1 MTERQLELIN
11 AAGKLLTKN
20 GVSGLTIKNLAKE
33 MNFSES
39 AVYRHFSSKEDI
51 IIGMLT
57 YFSQEVNILYG
68 NEIDEK
74 NSPIVNLKSL
84 FSTQFNYF
92 SDKPYIVNA
101 IFSENLIENN
111 LKINETI
118 LNIMKIKQ
126 KYLHDII
133 KKGQEDEVF
142 TSAISLDNIIHIIM
156 GSLRLIMFKWKIS
169 NFSFD
174 LKVKGNDLVSSILT
188 LIIVK

>member
-1 MTERQLELIN
+1 MTERQIELIN

-51 IIGMLT
+51 IIGMLN
-57 YFSQEVNILYG
+57 YFSSEVNILYG
-68 NEIDEK
+68 KAIDVN
-74 NSPIVNLKSL
+74 NSPIVNLESL

-111 LKINETI
+111 EKINETI
-118 LNIMKIKQ
+118 LNIMKVKQ
-126 KYLHDII
+126 KFLVDII
-133 KKGQEDEVF
+133 KKGQEDGVF
-142 TSAISLDNIIHIIM
+142 TSLVSLEDTIHIIM
-156 GSLRLIMFKWKIS
+156 GSLRLIMFKWKMS

-188 LIIVK
+188 LIVVK